1 MRFPLRLPRS
11 LLYFL
16 SSTLLASAVVAQV
29 LELAAPASVGMSAER
44 LTRIDAAMEEYITT
58 DKLPGSVT
66 LVARHGKIVHLSA
79 HGYRDIE
86 SKSPLKTDAIFRI
99 ASQTKA
105 TVSVGIMMLQE
116 EGKLLIDDNLS
127 RYLPEFA
134 QTTVAVGN
142 GNGGYDIVPAKR
154 KITLRDLLTHSS
166 GYDYGS
172 GLAADKWQA
181 AGIQG
186 WYFADRDEPIRE
198 TIRRMAALPAQSH
211 PGQKWVYGYNT
222 DILGAVIEVVS
233 GRDLATFLQTRLFD
247 PLGMV
252 DTHFYLPPEKINRLA
267 TVYSKKRDDTLTRA
281 PTPGRMEG
289 QGLYVE
295 GPRLS
300 YSGGAGLLST
310 AHDYASFLQM
320 LANGGVYDGH
330 RLLSRKTIELMTVTH
345 FPTGTKIG
353 NNPEGV
359 GFGLGFSVVLDIG
372 SRGIPSSVG
381 QFGWGG
387 AYHSKYWVDPSEGL
401 VFAYFTQL
409 RPAGGIDDHHK
420 LSALIY
426 QAIVD

>member
-1 MRFPLRLPRS
+1 MRFPLRLTRS
-11 LLYFL
+11 LICFL
-16 SSTLLASAVVAQV
+16 SGILLASAVVAQI
-29 LELAAPASVGMSAER
+29 LEIADPASVGMSAER
-44 LTRIDAAMEEYITT
+44 LARIDAAMEEYIAA
-58 DKLPGSVT
+58 DRLPGSVT

-86 SKSPLKTDAIFRI
+86 SRSPLQTDAIFRI

-105 TVSVGIMMLQE
+105 TVSVGIMILQE
-116 EGKLLIDDNLS
+116 EGKLLIDDDLS

-134 QTTVAVGN
+134 QTTVAVDN
-142 GNGGYDIVPAKR
+142 GDGTYDIVPAKR

-166 GYDYGS
+166 GYDYGR
-172 GLAADKWQA
+172 GLSSDKWKE
-181 AGIQG
+181 AGIQD
-186 WYFADRDEPIRE
+186 WYFADRDEPVRE
-198 TIRRMAALPAQSH
+198 TIRRIAALPAQGH
-211 PGQKWVYGYNT
+211 PGEKWVYGYNT
-222 DILGAVIEVVS
+222 DILGAVIEIVS
-233 GRDLATFLQTRLFD
+233 GQDLTTFLQSRIFD
-247 PLGMV
+247 PIGMV
-252 DTHFYLPPEKINRLA
+252 DTHFYLPPEKIDRLA
-267 TVYSKKRDDTLTRA
+267 AVYSKNKDGSLTRA

-289 QGLYVE
+289 QGHYVM
-295 GPRLS
+295 GPRRS

-320 LANGGVYDGH
+320 LANGGVYNGN
-330 RLLSRKTIELMTVTH
+330 RILSRKTIELMTVTH
-345 FPTGTKIG
+345 LPSGTKIG
-353 NNPEGV
+353 NNREGV

-387 AYHSKYWVDPSEGL
+387 AYHSEYWVDPSEGL

-409 RPAGGIDDHHK
+409 RPAGGIDDHDK

>member
-1 MRFPLRLPRS
+1 MRPSLRLPRP
-11 LLYFL
+11 LLCFL
-16 SSTLLASAVVAQV
+16 SSALLASSLVAQV
-29 LELAAPASVGMSAER
+29 LEPADPASVGMSAER
-44 LTRIDAAMEEYITT
+44 LTRIDEAMKEYIAE
-58 DKLPGSVT
+58 DRLPGSVT

-86 SKSPLKTDAIFRI
+86 KKSPLQTDAIFRI

-116 EGKLLIDDNLS
+116 EGKLLIDDPLS

-134 QTTVAVGN
+134 QTTVAVDN
-142 GNGGYDIVPAKR
+142 GNGGYNIVPAKR

-166 GYDYGS
+166 GYDYGR
-172 GLAADKWQA
+172 GLGSDKWQA
-181 AGIQG
+181 AGIQD
-186 WYFADRDEPIRE
+186 WYFADRDEPVRE

-211 PGQKWVYGYNT
+211 PGEKWVYGYNT

-233 GRDLATFLQTRLFD
+233 GQDLATFLQTRIFD
-247 PLGMV
+247 PIGMV

-267 TVYSKKRDDTLTRA
+267 TVYSKNKDAGLRRA
-281 PTPGRMEG
+281 PAPGRMEG
-289 QGLYVE
+289 QGHYVK
-295 GPRLS
+295 GPRRS

-320 LANGGVYDGH
+320 LANGGIYNGH
-330 RLLSRKTIELMTVTH
+330 RILSRKTIELMTVSH
-345 FPTGTKIG
+345 LPAGTKIG
-353 NNPEGV
+353 NNRKGV
-359 GFGLGFSVVLDIG
+359 GFGLGFSVILDLG
-372 SRGIPSSVG
+372 TRGIPASVG

-409 RPAGGIDDHHK
+409 RPAGGIDDHNK